1 MRFIMINFKLIKTLI
16 TILFFYTT
24 ILFATVLENNQ
35 KDLICSTK
43 HGDSILL
50 ISGEN
55 FKKTEPENWISYKNT
70 YIRLLYYKVVLPPQ
84 NKVIINTVAR
94 SLEKKYQLTKH
105 ADDFKAGNW
114 SGIKLSGI
122 INGEKCFFYI
132 VKQKVYFL
140 VFAIHHDP
148 TKLIPDDIAKK
159 LLDKAIPF
167 SPIVKK
173 EKDGW
178 FVRVVAKNMCYQF
191 LCPYIAEIAQDDKDF
206 LIITD
211 IDLSLVLIPY
221 KNISVQKIDKI
232 LKHEF
237 PDSRQIY
244 TNITDQRNVAILY
257 SKFHNKFLARIYN
270 NNNVLF
276 IFIEEIVGNDF
287 NKMLN
292 YIKMIANTLEF
303 IPI

>member
-1 MRFIMINFKLIKTLI
+1 MMRFLIIDSKFKKTMIS
-16 TILFFYTT
+16 ILFLQAT
-24 ILFATVLENNQ
+24 ILFATVSESNK
-35 KDLICSTK
+35 KDIVFYSK
-43 HGDSILL
+43 QGGSSLL
-50 ISGEN
+50 ISGDD

-173 EKDGW
+173 EKDGC
-178 FVRVVAKNMCYQF
+178 FVRVAAKNMCYQF

-237 PDSRQIY
+237 PDSRQ
-244 TNITDQRNVAILY
+244 AILCV
-257 SKFHNKFLARIYN
+257 A
-270 NNNVLF
+270 
-276 IFIEEIVGNDF
+276 E
-287 NKMLN
+287 
-292 YIKMIANTLEF
+292 TLQADD
-303 IPI
+303 PCG